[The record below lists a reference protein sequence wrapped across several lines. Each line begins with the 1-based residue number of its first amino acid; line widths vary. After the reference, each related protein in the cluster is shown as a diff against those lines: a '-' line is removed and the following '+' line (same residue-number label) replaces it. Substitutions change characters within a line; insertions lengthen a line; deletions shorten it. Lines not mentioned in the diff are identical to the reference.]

1 MYKVT
6 FNKEPDDRFWMQNR
20 AADEQ
25 IDPQSFFDLP
35 TALEVFQPTS
45 PKILKRK
52 SEMITP
58 NQKIQVQVHLQT
70 GKILRITCQVLFD
83 QHFF

>member
-1 MYKVT
+1 LYRVT
-6 FNKEPDDRFWMQNR
+6 FNKEPDGRFWMENR

-25 IDPQSFFDLP
+25 FDQHSFLNLP